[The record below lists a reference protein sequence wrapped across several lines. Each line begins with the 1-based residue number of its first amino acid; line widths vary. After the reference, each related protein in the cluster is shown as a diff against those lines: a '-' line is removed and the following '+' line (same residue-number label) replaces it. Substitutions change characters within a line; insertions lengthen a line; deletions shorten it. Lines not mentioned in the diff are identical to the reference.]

1 MLTDYLKA
9 IALGIVEGI
18 TEWLPISSTGHLILL
33 EELLSLDAPNRLG
46 EEFAAQYSA
55 MFSVVIQLGAI
66 LAVAVFYLKAL
77 LPTTKDSRALWVKLA
92 LATLPAALIGLL
104 ADALCERAFGK
115 SLDSLLFCPE
125 VVASALIIYGLLFIV
140 VERLTGRK
148 QSEVCSVTEIDLPTA
163 LAIGCFQSLA
173 LIPGTSRSGATVLG
187 ARLLGI
193 DRRAAAEF
201 SFFAALPVIAS
212 ASALKLVDFTRYARA
227 SGVSIPSDALLLL
240 LVSGI
245 VAFLTSLL
253 SIRFLTGF
261 IKKHTFIPFGIYR
274 IILGVAVLMLRGIN

>member
-33 EELLSLDAPNRLG
+33 EELLALDTATQLG
-46 EEFAAQYSA
+46 EEFAAQYSS

-66 LAVAVFYLKAL
+66 LAVAVFYFNAL
-77 LPTTKDSRALWVKLA
+77 LPTTRNSRALWIKLA
-92 LATLPAALIGLL
+92 LATFPAALIGLL
-104 ADALCERAFGK
+104 ADAFCERLFGK
-115 SLDSLLFCPE
+115 SLDGFLFCPE
-125 VVASALIIYGLLFIV
+125 VVASALIVYGVLFIL
-140 VERLTGRK
+140 VERLTAKK
-148 QSEVCSVTEIDLPTA
+148 QSEVCSVEKITLPTA
-163 LAIGCFQSLA
+163 LAIGCFQALA
-173 LIPGTSRSGATVLG
+173 LVPGTSRSGATVLG
-187 ARLLGI
+187 ARILGI

-212 ASALKLVDFTRYARA
+212 ASALKLADFSQYAA
-227 SGVSIPSDALLLL
+227 NSGTSIPRDALLLL
-240 LVSGI
+240 LVSGV

-253 SIRFLTGF
+253 SIRFLTAF

-274 IILGVAVLMLRGIN
+274 IILGVAVLMLRKG

>member
-33 EELLSLDAPNRLG
+33 EKLLALDTPSRLG
-46 EEFAAQYSA
+46 EEFAAQYSS

-66 LAVAVFYLKAL
+66 LAVAVFYFNTL
-77 LPTTKDSRALWVKLA
+77 LPITRNSRALWIKLA
-92 LATLPAALIGLL
+92 LATFPAALIGLL

-115 SLDSLLFCPE
+115 SLDELLFCPE
-125 VVASALIIYGLLFIV
+125 VVASALIVYGILFIL
-140 VERLTGRK
+140 VERLTAKK
-148 QSEVCSVTEIDLPTA
+148 QSEVCSVEKITLPTA
-163 LAIGCFQSLA
+163 LAIGCFQALA
-173 LIPGTSRSGATVLG
+173 LVPGTSRSGATVLG
-187 ARLLGI
+187 ARMLGI
-193 DRRAAAEF
+193 DRQAAAEF

-212 ASALKLVDFTRYARA
+212 ASALKLVDFSQYAA
-227 SGVSIPSDALLLL
+227 NSGAFIPKDALLLL
-240 LVSGI
+240 LVSGA

-274 IILGVAVLMLRGIN
+274 IILGVAVLLLRGIN

>member
-104 ADALCERAFGK
+104 ADALCERAFGQ

-140 VERLTGRK
+140 VERLTIRK
-148 QSEVCSVTEIDLPTA
+148 QGEVCSVTEINLPTA

-187 ARLLGI
+187 ARLLG
-193 DRRAAAEF
+193 
-201 SFFAALPVIAS
+201 
-212 ASALKLVDFTRYARA
+212 
-227 SGVSIPSDALLLL
+227 
-240 LVSGI
+240 
-245 VAFLTSLL
+245 
-253 SIRFLTGF
+253 
-261 IKKHTFIPFGIYR
+261 
-274 IILGVAVLMLRGIN
+274 

>member
-33 EELLSLDAPNRLG
+33 EELLALDTATQLG
-46 EEFAAQYSA
+46 EEFAAQYSS

-66 LAVAVFYLKAL
+66 LAVAVFYFKTL
-77 LPTTKDSRALWVKLA
+77 LPTTKNSRALWIKLA
-92 LATLPAALIGLL
+92 LATFPAALIGLL
-104 ADALCERAFGK
+104 ADAFCERAFGK
-115 SLDSLLFCPE
+115 SLDGLLFCPE
-125 VVASALIIYGLLFIV
+125 VVASALIIYGILFIL
-140 VERLTGRK
+140 VERLTAKK
-148 QSEVCSVTEIDLPTA
+148 QSEVCSVEKINLPTA
-163 LAIGCFQSLA
+163 LAIGCFQALA
-173 LIPGTSRSGATVLG
+173 LVPGTSRSGATVLG
-187 ARLLGI
+187 ARILGI

-212 ASALKLVDFTRYARA
+212 ASALKLADFSQYAA
-227 SGVSIPSDALLLL
+227 NSGTSIPRDALLLL
-240 LVSGI
+240 LVSGV

-253 SIRFLTGF
+253 SIRFLTAF

-274 IILGVAVLMLRGIN
+274 IILGVAVLMLRKG

>member
-46 EEFAAQYSA
+46 EKFAAQYSA

-66 LAVAVFYLKAL
+66 LAVAVFYLKTL

-92 LATLPAALIGLL
+92 LATLPAAFIGLL

-115 SLDSLLFCPE
+115 SLDFLLFCPE

-140 VERLTGRK
+140 VERLTRGK
-148 QSEVCSVTEIDLPTA
+148 QSEVCSVTEINLPTA

-212 ASALKLVDFTRYARA
+212 ASALKLVDFTRYARD